1 LISKGFLMSVT
12 LSSKFQGCLLGGAIG
27 DSLGMPTEVGPSRKP
42 GETIAETC
50 GVEQVTTYLNSPNP
64 DFLKAG
70 EYTDDTQQTICLAET
85 FLDGNGNFS
94 GIVFAEKLKASI
106 DKKMRGIGPSTKRIF
121 QALSNGQIQNVVLGS
136 MASKYPTNGGTM
148 RIAPVALLY
157 YWDPK
162 ILFEKV
168 VEATRITH
176 GHPTSIAGACVHA
189 FMIAKILTS
198 QRETF
203 DISSLRHE
211 VASFIEPID
220 SEMAEHIELSRKSS
234 GNGCLVI
241 ETVPEVLDAF
251 LNQPNDYLTG
261 VLEQV
266 NSDGDTDTK
275 ASMIGN
281 LLGAWNGIQTIPQ
294 YLINGLENGEKGKD
308 YIVSIAD
315 RLLELSDDLKLRT

>member
-1 LISKGFLMSVT
+1 MSVT
-12 LSSKFQGCLLGGAIG
+12 LLSKFQGCLLGGAIG
-27 DSLGMPTEVGPSRKP
+27 ASLGMPTEVGSSRKP

-94 GIVFAEKLKASI
+94 GIVFADKLKDSI

-168 VEATRITH
+168 VEATKITH

-189 FMIAKILTS
+189 FMIAKTLTS
-198 QRETF
+198 QREAF

-220 SEMAEHIELSRKSS
+220 SEMAEHIELSRKRS

-241 ETVPEVLDAF
+241 ETVPEVLNDF

-294 YLINGLENGEKGKD
+294 YLINGLENGEKGKN

-315 RLLELSDDLKLRT
+315 RLLELSDYLKLRT

>member
-1 LISKGFLMSVT
+1 MWFNYNEQRVRLTPIININIDIKRMIMNAT

-42 GETIAETC
+42 GQTIAETC

-85 FLDGNGNFS
+85 FLAGKGNFS
-94 GIVFAEKLKASI
+94 GIVFAEKLKALI
-106 DKKMRGIGPSTKRIF
+106 EKKSRGIGPSTKRIF
-121 QALSNGQIQNVVLGS
+121 QALSSGQIQNVVLGS

-148 RIAPVALLY
+148 RIAPVA
-157 YWDPK
+157 
-162 ILFEKV
+162 
-168 VEATRITH
+168 
-176 GHPTSIAGACVHA
+176 GACVHA
-189 FMIAKILTS
+189 FMIAKLLTA

-203 DISSLRHE
+203 DISRLRHE
-211 VASFIEPID
+211 VAAFIEPID
-220 SEMAEHIELSRKSS
+220 SEMAEHIELSKKSS

-241 ETVPEVLDAF
+241 DTVPEILDAF
-251 LNQPNDYLTG
+251 LNQPNDFLTG

-308 YIVSIAD
+308 YIVSLAD
-315 RLLELSDDLKLRT
+315 RLLELSDDLKLKKV